1 MMPTFPQTKDSVLR
15 QLSDSE
21 ESAAKLILGV
31 SPAQASWQ
39 AEPGK
44 SWNIWQCLHHLVL
57 TNRIYTAAIM
67 QAVMKGGPS
76 GRTAAEGISPG
87 WFGRWFISQL
97 EPPARRRIKTLP
109 GMNPPAQGNL
119 EQAQREFAAS
129 HEEVREVLKHWDNVD
144 FNQARFHSPFASLLK
159 FTVGTGL
166 LIITAHDRRH
176 LWQAERMKQTPG
188 YPKASCGCPQK

>member
-1 MMPTFPQTKDSVLR
+1 MPTFPQTKDSVLR

-31 SPAQASWQ
+31 SEEQASWQ

-44 SWNIWQCLHHLVL
+44 SWNIRQCLDHLVL
-57 TNRIYTAAIM
+57 TNRIYTGAIM
-67 QAVMKGGPS
+67 QAVVNGGSS

-87 WFGRWFISQL
+87 WFGRWFLTQL

-109 GMNPPAQGNL
+109 GMTPAAQGNL
-119 EQAQREFAAS
+119 EQAQREFVAS

-144 FNQARFHSPFASLLK
+144 FNRARFRSPFASLLK

-166 LIITAHDRRH
+166 LIITAHDGRH
-176 LWQAERMKQTPG
+176 LWQAKCVKQTQG
-188 YPKASCGCPQK
+188 YPKA